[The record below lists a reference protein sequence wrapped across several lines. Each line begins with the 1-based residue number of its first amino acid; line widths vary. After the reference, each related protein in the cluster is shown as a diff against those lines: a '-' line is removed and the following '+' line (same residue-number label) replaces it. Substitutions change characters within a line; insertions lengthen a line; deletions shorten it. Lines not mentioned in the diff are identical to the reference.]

1 MLNIILSFSFVISI
15 HFSVCLLPKY
25 ELFLTTEHHSCID
38 LMSIS
43 LAIFSG
49 CYAIV
54 LNVFYTRSFTNHCLS
69 VYRCVCT
76 CIHCIDV
83 CLSRCMSALLSVRI
97 AFFLAALL
105 SANLVLCLRLC
116 MHVLLYYI

>member
-1 MLNIILSFSFVISI
+1 
-15 HFSVCLLPKY
+15 
-25 ELFLTTEHHSCID
+25 
-38 LMSIS
+38 MSIS

-105 SANLVLCLRLC
+105 SANLVLCLHLC
-116 MHVLLYYI
+116 MYVCIAVLYINACIAYYSFLCKYVFPSVCLIVICLFDSLLL